1 MSLTRKV
8 AYNTIVQ
15 IVGKVVTTAL
25 SLVLIGYLTRYLGVA
40 GYGQY
45 TTIFAYVSFWS
56 VLADFGFF
64 TITVREISKNPK
76 QTSHIF
82 NNVMTLRAIL
92 GLLVFSVS
100 FAVALLIPQYSW
112 PIKIGIGLCATS
124 WFWTTLNS
132 TYVGIFQANL
142 KMDRSVFTE
151 ILGRIIILLLTLFY
165 IKSGYGLTAI
175 ISAYLIGN
183 IINFFAS
190 MILGLPWV
198 KFKFAFDFKFW
209 KEIFL
214 ETLPMGTIIILGMIY
229 FKADTVILSL
239 MKSSTDVGIYGAPF
253 KIFEILLLIPTMF
266 MGNVFPIITR
276 YIAQKDNRLISAIQ
290 KSYDFIILLV
300 FPIVLGVFI
309 LAKPI
314 IRFIAGEIFVTTS
327 TIGNIFGQVAAA
339 PMVLQ
344 ILIFTVGLNFVM
356 QVFNNCIIAASQQKK
371 LVIPYIIFVI
381 VNVGLNLLLIPK
393 FSYIG
398 AAISTFITALMNLI
412 VAYWVAHK
420 SIIDLNLKQN
430 IIIKSLFSSFVMG
443 LVIYYFNLQNFNLF
457 LSIIVG
463 FFSYFILMI
472 LVKGITKQQFQLLF
486 KK

>member
-8 AYNTIVQ
+8 AYNTIIQ
-15 IVGKVVTTAL
+15 IIGKVVTTAL

-76 QTSHIF
+76 QTSRIF
-82 NNVMTLRAIL
+82 NNVLTLRALL
-92 GLLVFSVS
+92 GLLVFAMS
-100 FAVALLIPQYSW
+100 FLVVLLIPQYSW

-132 TYVGIFQANL
+132 TYVAIFQTHL
-142 KMDRSVFTE
+142 KMDRSVITE
-151 ILGRIIILLLTLFY
+151 VIGRIVILILTIIS

-175 ISAYLIGN
+175 IAAYLIGN

-190 MILGLPWV
+190 MILGLPLV
-198 KFKFAFDFKFW
+198 KFRLAFDYKFW

-214 ETLPMGTIIILGMIY
+214 EALPMGTIIILGMIY

-239 MKSSTDVGIYGAPF
+239 MKSPTDVGIYGAPF
-253 KIFEILLLIPTMF
+253 KILEILLLIPVMF
-266 MGNVFPIITR
+266 LGNVFPIITK
-276 YIAQKDNRLISAIQ
+276 YITNKDTRLIPAIQ
-290 KSYDFIILLV
+290 KSYDFIILMA
-300 FPIVLGVFI
+300 FPIVLGVFV
-309 LAKPI
+309 LVKPI
-314 IRFIAGEIFVTTS
+314 IRFIAGDVFVTTS

-339 PMVLQ
+339 PLVLQ
-344 ILIFTVGLNFVM
+344 ILIFTVGLNFIT
-356 QVFNNCIIAASQQKK
+356 QVFNNCVIASSQQKK
-371 LVIPYIIFVI
+371 LVMPYVIFVI
-381 VNVGLNLLLIPK
+381 VNIVLNLLLIPK

-398 AAISTFITALMNLI
+398 AAIATLITALMGLI
-412 VAYWVAHK
+412 LTSLIAHK
-420 SIIDLNLKQN
+420 SVINLHLEQS
-430 IIIKSLFSSFVMG
+430 IIIKSLFSSLIMG
-443 LVIYYFNLQNFNLF
+443 SLLYYFNLQGVNLF
-457 LSIIVG
+457 ILIAIGV
-463 FFSYFILMI
+463 FSYLLLMI
-472 LVKGITKQQFQLLF
+472 LVKGITKEQFQLLF